1 MAIKLD
7 AHAKQA
13 HLVDLTDCPQG
24 VMNVKEQKRTKI
36 SHKLASKGNMCLQ
49 HVRNTFFKSM
59 HLSHALHMSLL
70 EAGL

>member
-49 HVRNTFFKSM
+49 HVRNTFF
-59 HLSHALHMSLL
+59 LRACIYHMLYTCRF
-70 EAGL
+70 